1 MPTSAL
7 LTAGETLK
15 LKIRYAEEGFV
26 HADLFADETGFTPRP
41 AWQVIEA
48 ARRQMLT
55 GELSLATAPTTH
67 VYLRDARCTSPSAPP
82 TVGWA
87 YDCSWKA

>member
-48 ARRQMLT
+48 AHRT
-55 GELSLATAPTTH
+55 DH
-67 VYLRDARCTSPSAPP
+67 ARLPA
-82 TVGWA
+82 
-87 YDCSWKA
+87 